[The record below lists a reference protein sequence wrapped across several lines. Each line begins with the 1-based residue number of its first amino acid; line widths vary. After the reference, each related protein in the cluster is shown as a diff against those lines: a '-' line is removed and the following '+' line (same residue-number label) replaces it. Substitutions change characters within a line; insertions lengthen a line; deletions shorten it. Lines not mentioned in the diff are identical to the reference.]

1 MKLYINYDI
10 IFMMKD
16 KYITVKIII
25 LIVLGIYLLSGT
37 VFEMVYIS
45 DLMKPLPWMWLKVLL
60 FILDLI
66 FCLGFDLFVLYK
78 VYKFIF
84 NEKFY

>member
-1 MKLYINYDI
+1 
-10 IFMMKD
+10 MMKD

-84 NEKFY
+84 NEKYY